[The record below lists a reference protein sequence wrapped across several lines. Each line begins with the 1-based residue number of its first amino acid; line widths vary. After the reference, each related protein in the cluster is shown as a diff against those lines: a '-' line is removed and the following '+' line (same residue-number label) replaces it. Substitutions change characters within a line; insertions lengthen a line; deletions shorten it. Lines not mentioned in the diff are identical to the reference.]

1 MGNTDIFLD
10 KYKQLENCAINEFKL
25 PPDGSAVAK
34 LEKRSEF
41 KDIKYELNY
50 CREVRNLLQH
60 NQKLDDEFPVEPSN
74 KMIELL
80 DTVIDRIK
88 NPVRCIDVAILD
100 RNLIWRSYEDRVLP
114 TIKLMNEK
122 NISHI
127 PILKD
132 RRVVGDF
139 SDNCVF
145 PFLLGDD
152 NCHVDENTRF
162 KDLKQYLDLEAH
174 PSEVFKFI
182 PADSKLSYAE
192 KLYEEAR
199 NRHERIGLVFLTANG
214 RSDERILGILTAWL
228 IIGQ

>member
-145 PFLLGDD
+145 PFLL
-152 NCHVDENTRF
+152 
-162 KDLKQYLDLEAH
+162 DLEAH

>member
-127 PILKD
+127 PIVTYH
-132 RRVVGDF
+132 RNFSIGFRDF
-139 SDNCVF
+139 S
-145 PFLLGDD
+145 
-152 NCHVDENTRF
+152 E
-162 KDLKQYLDLEAH
+162 Y
-174 PSEVFKFI
+174 
-182 PADSKLSYAE
+182 
-192 KLYEEAR
+192 
-199 NRHERIGLVFLTANG
+199 
-214 RSDERILGILTAWL
+214 
-228 IIGQ
+228 